1 MINSSTTRTNP
12 LAMLPSRQHAVCF
25 DLQPDRWEVTPT
37 RLRSLMAPWRA
48 RLMTTLRD
56 LHLATTAIQ
65 RRLLGRRER
74 KLAQKRARK
83 FRKNH
88 HFDSKLKRWVRNVD
102 QVALID
108 HSAEDHR
115 IFIIV
120 VGWLLFLC
128 SLGGLL
134 GFGNQR
140 AIASREGVSN
150 CPMCSC
156 FSCWS
161 TTPFALYLFLR
172 RQSSGQGRYRRPAF
186 RQSPGGG

>member
-1 MINSSTTRTNP
+1 MLYLMVVIAWLVALS
-12 LAMLPSRQHAVCF
+12 LAIY
-25 DLQPDRWEVTPT
+25 
-37 RLRSLMAPWRA
+37 
-48 RLMTTLRD
+48 
-56 LHLATTAIQ
+56 LATTAIQ

-74 KLAQKRARK
+74 KLAQKRARE

-120 VGWLLFLC
+120 VGWLLFVLWE
-128 SLGGLL
+128 SYWVLEIREQYVTRGRLELPYVFLL
-134 GFGNQR
+134 FILVGN
-140 AIASREGVSN
+140 
-150 CPMCSC
+150 
-156 FSCWS
+156 
-161 TTPFALYLFLR
+161 PFALYLFLR
-172 RQSSGQGRYRRPAF
+172 RQSSGQGRYRCPAF